1 MQKWN
6 EGMCKEIRVFI
17 QIYALHLTDVM
28 VGDKYDLSQMQT
40 CIGFRASKDLTIGRH
55 FSLV

>member
-40 CIGFRASKDLTIGRH
+40 CIGFRAS
-55 FSLV
+55 